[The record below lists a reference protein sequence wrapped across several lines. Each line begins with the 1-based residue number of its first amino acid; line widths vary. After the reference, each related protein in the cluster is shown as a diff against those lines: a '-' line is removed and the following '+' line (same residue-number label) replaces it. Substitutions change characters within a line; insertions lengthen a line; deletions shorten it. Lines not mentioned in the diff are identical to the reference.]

1 MADEGEEK
9 RDEYDG
15 RIRGMD
21 RRGSIGS
28 GTKRGEGKESQVGQV
43 SLSLSESCT
52 RSQRRFSDFLPFTF
66 PHRP

>member
-28 GTKRGEGKESQVGQV
+28 GTKRGEGEESQVGQV
-43 SLSLSESCT
+43 SLSLSEPGMNY
-52 RSQRRFSDFLPFTF
+52 QRLFSDFLPFTF